1 MDHLAPDEPVAPER
15 ILEQKISQEALLAAV
30 TDLTEDQQE
39 VIALRFGYGM
49 PIQEVADT
57 VGKSLGSVKMLQARA
72 IAALSQKL
80 AGKEARS

>member
-1 MDHLAPDEPVAPER
+1 
-15 ILEQKISQEALLAAV
+15 
-30 TDLTEDQQE
+30 

-80 AGKEARS
+80 AGKEARP